1 LSVPA
6 PAFRNERLEL
16 VKLLH
21 DVADL
26 VFSDAA
32 ELLAEF
38 DLTEPQASMLWALDP
53 SSPPTSMRE
62 FARKLRCDPSNITL
76 LGDQLEAAGLVER
89 RADPCDGRR
98 RVLTLTEKG
107 LKVWSLILRRLEE
120 RSPLFALSARE
131 QRQLAALLE
140 KVQRSRSQVPAGFL
154 D

>member
-1 LSVPA
+1 M
-6 PAFRNERLEL
+6 L

-53 SSPPTSMRE
+53 RTPPTSMRE

-76 LGDQLEAAGLVER
+76 LGDQLQAAGLVER
-89 RADPCDGRR
+89 RPDPCDGRR
-98 RVLTLTEKG
+98 RVLTLTDKG
-107 LKVWSLILRRLEE
+107 LTVWTLILARLEE
-120 RSPLFALSARE
+120 RSPLFTLSAEE
-131 QRQLAALLE
+131 QSQLAALLE
-140 KVQRSRSQVPAGFL
+140 KVQLSRSRVAAGIFE
-154 D
+154 